1 VSTDNFDISFITD
14 WIDQEKCVIILG
26 PDLVFDFEKP
36 LLNEFYKY
44 LQTKKY
50 NCNFNEKDDFFDSNS
65 IKPMFFQH
73 LTRFFK
79 EIQPTDFH
87 KKITQIPFNLII
99 SASPDIILKQ
109 LFEQNN
115 YNYIFDYYDRN
126 MNPQLISN
134 ISKEKPLIYNLL
146 GVQNMFNSI
155 VFSFNQLF
163 DYLTAILGDR
173 KLCDSIKK
181 QLQEAQSILF
191 LGFKFN
197 KWYYKLIFKILGFY
211 DNAMYQAPL
220 NEIEQLNNDEIY
232 NFYVNEFNFQFVEI
246 SGKEV
251 IEKLYEHYK
260 STNELRKPKTATT
273 GGQTINNIINITG
286 SNNIVAQNVKD
297 SNIDIDQQ
305 IKKD

>member
-1 VSTDNFDISFITD
+1 VNTDNFDISFITD

-44 LQTKKY
+44 LQSKKY
-50 NCNFNEKDDFFDSNS
+50 NCNFNEKDDFFDSSS
-65 IKPMFFQH
+65 IKPIFFQH

-79 EIQPTDFH
+79 DIQPTELH

-99 SASPDIILKQ
+99 SASPDLILKQ
-109 LFEQNN
+109 IFEQNN
-115 YNYIFDYYDRN
+115 YNFLFDYYDRN
-126 MNPQLISN
+126 MNPQPVSN

-155 VFSFNQLF
+155 VFSFNHLF
-163 DYLTAILGDR
+163 DYLVAILGDH
-173 KLCDSIKK
+173 KLSDTIKK

-220 NEIEQLNNDEIY
+220 NEINQLDNDEIY
-232 NFYVNEFNFQFVEI
+232 NFYVNEFNFQFIEV
-246 SGKEV
+246 SGKEI
-251 IEKLYEHYK
+251 IEKLHEHYN
-260 STNELRKPKTATT
+260 STNELRKPKTTNT
-273 GGQTINNIINITG
+273 NGQVINNIINING
-286 SNNIVAQNVKD
+286 SNNIVAQNIKD
-297 SNIDIDQQ
+297 ANLDINQQ